1 MKQFNLKEYLENP
14 SRKIVTRDGRNAR
27 IICTDKKGVCPIV
40 ALIEKSDG
48 VVEETIIYKENGE
61 VFGTTTTKY
70 DFFFTPEKHEG
81 WTNIYRGSDN
91 SRYVITR
98 PIFGPKEE
106 SIFESKEE
114 AEKEGKR
121 HIDYMTTV
129 KIEWEE

>member
-40 ALIEKSDG
+40 ALIERSDG

-70 DFFFTPEKHEG
+70 DLFFAPEKHKG
-81 WTNIYRGSDN
+81 WVNLYRGALD
-91 SRYVITR
+91 VIYAGCVYT
-98 PIFGPKEE
+98 
-106 SIFESKEE
+106 S
-114 AEKEGKR
+114 EKEAKEC
-121 HIDYMTTV
+121 IDDPQRNVATV